1 MPRLLFLTLSY
12 RGNALWC
19 LKLARPG
26 ADILRTLVLTFWR
39 ALVLAFW
46 CALSLTIG
54 APWWFNL
61 ARPSPDTLRGAPWQK
76 PPMLGKGNLG
86 PRNPTFS
93 LPEKDALTKDIVE
106 GHFVAHKCRKA

>member
-39 ALVLAFW
+39 ALVLTFW
-46 CALSLTIG
+46 RDLVLTFCALSLTIG

-61 ARPSPDTLRGAPWQK
+61 AP
-76 PPMLGKGNLG
+76 
-86 PRNPTFS
+86 
-93 LPEKDALTKDIVE
+93 
-106 GHFVAHKCRKA
+106 